1 MGHVSRGVPRRRCLG
16 MLEFALDFVQW
27 WRPSRS
33 RGVGIRG
40 GFILGLLWA
49 VVSGTASQVGWDPIA
64 LTIGLVASAGV
75 GYRLERIGGA
85 IAVAIFSLG
94 FWWVSLSSG
103 WPWPMAAGF
112 GFVMG
117 LVYGAATTE
126 HSRRP

>member
-1 MGHVSRGVPRRRCLG
+1 MGHVSRGVRRGRWLG

-75 GYRLERIGGA
+75 GYRLERIGGGL
-85 IAVAIFSLG
+85 AVGVFSLRVL
-94 FWWVSLSSG
+94 WVSLSSG
-103 WPWPMAAGF
+103 WAWAVGGRF
-112 GFVMG
+112 GVVLGPG
-117 LVYGAATTE
+117 LGGATTRTS
-126 HSRRP
+126 HQ